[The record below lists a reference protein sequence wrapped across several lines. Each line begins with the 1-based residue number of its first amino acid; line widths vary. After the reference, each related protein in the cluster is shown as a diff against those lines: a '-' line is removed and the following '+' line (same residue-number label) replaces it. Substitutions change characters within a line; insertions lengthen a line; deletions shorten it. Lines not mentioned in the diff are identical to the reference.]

1 MSLIV
6 QYFDVPLVY
15 TWRIEAIYRCLAARG
30 RTEVEETD
38 LSGRYNYILRCELL
52 PVPPKNSSITAP

>member
-1 MSLIV
+1 
-6 QYFDVPLVY
+6 VPLVY